1 VIGEQL
7 SLSVVIPARNEEG
20 MLGACLRALA
30 DQIEPAD
37 EIIVVDNDSTDDT
50 EAVARSW
57 VGVKVLTERR
67 QGITYARNTGM
78 DAATSHVIAR
88 IDADTLVTPSWARA
102 IRGAFAS
109 DPELAGL
116 AGPAGFT
123 RLSTDDRV
131 VGRSVYGLFRAVH
144 EVMIGSGP
152 VMYGHNMAV
161 SRAAWAA
168 IREGVTTGDGAIS
181 EDLDVTLALRQAG
194 MRIAYEP
201 DMLVTIG
208 VERTLRPRK
217 LAGYRRT
224 NQLTMAKYR

>member
-1 VIGEQL
+1 MIGDRP
-7 SLSVVIPARNEEG
+7 SLSVVIPARNEAG

-30 DQIEPAD
+30 DQIDPAD
-37 EIIVVDNDSTDDT
+37 EIIVVNNDSTDDT

-57 VGVKVLTERR
+57 AGVKIVTERR
-67 QGITYARNTGM
+67 HGITYARNAGM
-78 DAATSHVIAR
+78 DAATSQVLAR
-88 IDADTLVTPSWARA
+88 IDADTLVTPPWARA
-102 IRGAFAS
+102 IRHAFAS

-123 RLSTDDRV
+123 RLSTGDRV
-131 VGRSVYGLFRAVH
+131 GGRGVYGLFRAIH
-144 EVMIGSGP
+144 EVMVGSGP

-168 IREGVTTGDGAIS
+168 IRDGVTSGDDAIS

-194 MRIAYEP
+194 MRIAYDP
-201 DMLVTIG
+201 DMLVTIA

-217 LAGYRRT
+217 LAGYSRT
-224 NQLTMAKYR
+224 NQLTMSKYG